1 MDQEKLDAAFSELDY
16 EDDLEIKVLISQT
29 EVEHLKSENYELRKL
44 LNEYDL
50 RLRHYVELIAKIHMT
65 TITLLIT

>member
-29 EVEHLKSENYELRKL
+29 EVEHLKSENNELRKL
-44 LNEYDL
+44 LTEYDL
-50 RLRHYVELIAKIHMT
+50 RLRHYVELIAKIHIT
-65 TITLLIT
+65 TIT

>member
-1 MDQEKLDAAFSELDY
+1 MDREKLDKAFSELDY

-29 EVEHLKSENYELRKL
+29 EVEHLKSENNELRKL
-44 LNEYDL
+44 LSEYDL

-65 TITLLIT
+65 TII

>member
-65 TITLLIT
+65 TIT

>member
-1 MDQEKLDAAFSELDY
+1 MDQEKLDKAFSELDY

-44 LNEYDL
+44 LND
-50 RLRHYVELIAKIHMT
+50 
-65 TITLLIT
+65 